1 MSVKHGAPTDFT
13 AMLKES
19 LLAKHKIC
27 QTRFSLPWRGS
38 TLMTLTFSTTINT
51 IVMIRSV
58 GNIGSTV
65 TDLTGTGTAGMCKT
79 EEVMQR
85 Q

>member
-1 MSVKHGAPTDFT
+1 
-13 AMLKES
+13 
-19 LLAKHKIC
+19 
-27 QTRFSLPWRGS
+27 
-38 TLMTLTFSTTINT
+38 MTLTFSTTINT